1 MSNEEEVQR
10 VQQQIDNAL
19 GKASGMEESL
29 ARAKQA
35 KDLDEVQHLRTQL
48 EQLGQLYK
56 SRVNLQEKENLLL
69 RAQLGGEHNPSVTTG
84 L

>member
-1 MSNEEEVQR
+1 M
-10 VQQQIDNAL
+10 QQQIDNAL

-48 EQLGQLYK
+48 EQLGAQLGQLYK